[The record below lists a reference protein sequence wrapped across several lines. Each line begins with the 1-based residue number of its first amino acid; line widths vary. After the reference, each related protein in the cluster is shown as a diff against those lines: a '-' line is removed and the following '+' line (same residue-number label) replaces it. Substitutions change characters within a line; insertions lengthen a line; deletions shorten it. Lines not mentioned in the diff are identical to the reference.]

1 MALWLDEE
9 IDNPLWCLGA
19 TFRCTPS
26 ESIGIWSVILFYS
39 TVVAVTAIHSFLNG
53 TTAVGHRRPQ
63 SSGRRHRNPPVP
75 DSPSIARS
83 RGHHNS
89 SGNGSFA
96 APIAAS
102 HDDDLKMLCLLLV
115 YFSTFAAGCLVWV
128 LGGARCVHPFQ
139 IWQIQ
144 LLGSTILMACSGL
157 FVAVHFDL
165 GKNWSPVPEKLV
177 GHELVTTGLYGWARH
192 PMYAVFLWAAIG
204 TLLATMNWLVAWCV
218 SGLVL
223 ITLRRIPVEERDMLQ
238 LFGRD
243 YAQYRDLVPPLGFP
257 FVGRRCWRP
266 TSGLLD
272 GESTYEVIQ

>member
-1 MALWLDEE
+1 
-9 IDNPLWCLGA
+9 
-19 TFRCTPS
+19 
-26 ESIGIWSVILFYS
+26 
-39 TVVAVTAIHSFLNG
+39 
-53 TTAVGHRRPQ
+53 
-63 SSGRRHRNPPVP
+63 
-75 DSPSIARS
+75 
-83 RGHHNS
+83 
-89 SGNGSFA
+89 
-96 APIAAS
+96 
-102 HDDDLKMLCLLLV
+102 MLCLLLV
-115 YFSTFAAGCLVWV
+115 YFFTFAAGCLVWV